1 MTQSWFA
8 KDFERMRD
16 KWIATYG
23 YHALCEDAGR
33 VGVDKSLFPE
43 VIEPK
48 YRCKVCDTPMVLR
61 SGKYG
66 EFIACPKSTIES
78 KHPTMK
84 KPADYDVGI
93 KISVKAMRAI
103 HAPYMVPDLAT
114 RIRREYEDFS
124 AAMGLEPMYKT
135 DEECHGAIVDHD
147 VPFIF

>member
-1 MTQSWFA
+1 MKYYVELTYPKASRLPVYGLTLEA
-8 KDFERMRD
+8 ESKS
-16 KWIATYG
+16 IAIN
-23 YHALCEDAGR
+23 
-33 VGVDKSLFPE
+33 E

-48 YRCKVCDTPMVLR
+48 YRCKICNTALVVR

-66 EFIACPKSTIES
+66 EFLACPKSTIES

-84 KPADYDVGI
+84 KPIDYDVGI

-124 AAMGLEPMYKT
+124 AVMGLEPMYKT
-135 DEECHGAIVDHD
+135 DEECHGAIIDHD